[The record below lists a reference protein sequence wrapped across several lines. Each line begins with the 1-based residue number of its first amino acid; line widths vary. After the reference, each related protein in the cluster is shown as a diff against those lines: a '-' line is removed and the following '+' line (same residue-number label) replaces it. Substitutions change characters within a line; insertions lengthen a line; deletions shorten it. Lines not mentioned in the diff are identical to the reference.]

1 MERNNFPSCI
11 CCNPLFKETLLQ
23 LTRRQLLLGT
33 ATLTAAVLMGN
44 GAAQADTEEYVT

>member
-1 MERNNFPSCI
+1 MGECVTR
-11 CCNPLFKETLLQ
+11 LVQ